1 MGDPAVQFEKV
12 SKRFRRDYSADSL
25 RDSLLAPLRGL
36 FGRNGN
42 GSDPGEKT
50 FWALRDVDFQVHQG
64 EALGI
69 IGPNGSGKSTALKLL
84 SRILRPDAGRIRVR
98 GRVGALI
105 ELGAGFNPD
114 LTGRENVFLNASI
127 LGMTR
132 SEIEK
137 KYDQIV
143 EFAELADFMDMP
155 VKWYSSGMFARLGFS
170 VAVHTEPQVLL
181 VDEVLSVGDVG
192 FQRRCFERM
201 MEFKART
208 DTGIVFVSHNMNA
221 VATLC
226 DRVLLLDKG
235 KVKTIGTP
243 HTAIS
248 AYNDLMDTNRDCAD
262 SDGVTVEESLSLDQD
277 GEPTQVFASGSPAT
291 ICVRMRFQ
299 ATLEHIVIA
308 FVVTTDGEKT
318 IFGTNTMRLGGKSLS
333 VKAGDIVEVGLHTHL
348 HLAPGTYRVRMSI
361 FNFHRYRLLA
371 RRDILTVLVKEDPR
385 VTGLANLNPMLR
397 VFKKNGTVMMEESQN
412 GLVGQDLVGNGK
424 EWTAGSTEGRG
435 SLG

>member
-12 SKRFRRDYSADSL
+12 SKRFRRDYAADSL

-42 GSDPGEKT
+42 GDDPGEKA
-50 FWALRDVDFQVHQG
+50 FWALRDVDFQVHPG

-69 IGPNGSGKSTALKLL
+69 IGPNGSGKSTTLKLL
-84 SRILRPDAGRIRVR
+84 SRILRPDLGRIRVR

-127 LGMTR
+127 LGMKR
-132 SEIEK
+132 EEIER

-181 VDEVLSVGDVG
+181 VDEVLSVGDIG

-201 MEFKART
+201 MEFKARP
-208 DTGIVFVSHNMNA
+208 DTAVIFVSHNMNA

-226 DRVLLLDKG
+226 DRVVMLDRG
-235 KVKTIGTP
+235 RVAEIGGSGEMVDRYIALTSGRRCEGD
-243 HTAIS
+243 AEV
-248 AYNDLMDTNRDCAD
+248 A
-262 SDGVTVEESLSLDQD
+262 VEEAVCRD
-277 GEPTQVFASGSPAT
+277 EAGSPRAVFRSGESAR
-291 ICVRMRFQ
+291 IHLRMRFLVP
-299 ATLEHIVIA
+299 LE
-308 FVVTTDGEKT
+308 
-318 IFGTNTMRLGGKSLS
+318 R
-333 VKAGDIVEVGLHTHL
+333 
-348 HLAPGTYRVRMSI
+348 
-361 FNFHRYRLLA
+361 
-371 RRDILTVLVKEDPR
+371 VLVAFEIES
-385 VTGLANLNPMLR
+385 
-397 VFKKNGTVMMEESQN
+397 EERR
-412 GLVGQDLVGNGK
+412 LVLDRKSVV
-424 EWTAGSTEGRG
+424 
-435 SLG
+435 

>member
-1 MGDPAVQFEKV
+1 MSDPAVQFEKV

-25 RDSLLAPLRGL
+25 RDSLLAPFRKLVG
-36 FGRNGN
+36 GSGN
-42 GSDPGEKT
+42 GSTADEKA
-50 FWALRDVDFQVHQG
+50 FWALKDVDFQVHPG

-69 IGPNGSGKSTALKLL
+69 IGPNGSGKSTTLKMLY
-84 SRILRPDAGRIRVR
+84 RILRPDSGRIRVR

-114 LTGRENVFLNASI
+114 LSGRENVFLNASI

-132 SEIEK
+132 GGIEK
-137 KYDQIV
+137 KFDQIV

-192 FQRRCFERM
+192 FQRRCFDKM
-201 MEFKART
+201 MEFKSRT

-235 KVKTIGTP
+235 KVKGVGEPQTMIG
-243 HTAIS
+243 
-248 AYNDLMDTNRDCAD
+248 AYNDAVNTRRDDA
-262 SDGVTVEESLSLDQD
+262 GVGVVTVEESMCIGED
-277 GEPTQVFASGSPAT
+277 GEPTQAFPSGASAAIS
-291 ICVRMRFQ
+291 VRLCFHAALTRF
-299 ATLEHIVIA
+299 VIA
-308 FVVTTDGEKT
+308 FTVMAEDGKT

-333 VKAGDIVEVGLHTHL
+333 VEEGDRVEIRLHLGL
-348 HLAPGTYRVRMSI
+348 HLAPGSYRVTMSM
-361 FNFHRYRLLA
+361 FHYHAYELLA
-371 RRDILTVLVKEDPR
+371 VRDLQPVFIMANPR
-385 VTGLANLNPMLR
+385 VTGVVNLNPVLGEFR
-397 VFKKNGTVMMEESQN
+397 KNGVVMMEENMRPQTNWTEPVNCGSQ
-412 GLVGQDLVGNGK
+412 
-424 EWTAGSTEGRG
+424 TE
-435 SLG
+435 